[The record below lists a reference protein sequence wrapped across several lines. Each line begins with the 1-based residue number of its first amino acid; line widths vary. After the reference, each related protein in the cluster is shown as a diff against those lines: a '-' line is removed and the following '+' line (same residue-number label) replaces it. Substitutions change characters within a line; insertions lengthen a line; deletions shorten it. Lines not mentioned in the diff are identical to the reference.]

1 MNVRDGN
8 ITVDGKEYVLWT
20 TYDSFEYADLET
32 AVHISSKED
41 WDKIHEMYP
50 DDADEIF
57 YKFDMF
63 EYNFEELKE
72 IVSDW
77 YDE

>member
-1 MNVRDGN
+1 MRWIILFIPYDPQNCYNLGRFFYIGHAYRNYDT
-8 ITVDGKEYVLWT
+8 IT
-20 TYDSFEYADLET
+20 
-32 AVHISSKED
+32 
-41 WDKIHEMYP
+41 WD
-50 DDADEIF
+50 
-57 YKFDMF
+57 